1 MLRSCSAVNAEIPIL
16 LWFHRLLMIFVAR
29 NDLVRAFIFDMD
41 GTLADTMPYHQLA
54 WDALFAEMCV
64 TVDRDDFFQWSAGLT
79 NREILPRL
87 LGHDF
92 PIDELLAAS
101 EKKEAHYREI
111 YRPQLA
117 ALPGVLPFLQRALDA
132 GYLRAVGSAAP
143 PKNVDLVLDGLNLRP
158 YFQTVVGGA
167 DVSRGKPDP
176 EIFLRAAEQLGAAPA
191 DCVVFEDAPAG
202 IEAARRAGMS
212 CVIVTT
218 TLTRAQIAAM
228 GDAVSH
234 VTHVIDDFTDSALN
248 SLFNNQSK

>member
-92 PIDELLAAS
+92 PIDELLATS

-117 ALPGVLPFLQRALDA
+117 ALPGVLPFFATRIGRRLSASRRQR
-132 GYLRAVGSAAP
+132 GSAQ
-143 PKNVDLVLDGLNLRP
+143 KRG
-158 YFQTVVGGA
+158 TGA
-167 DVSRGKPDP
+167 
-176 EIFLRAAEQLGAAPA
+176 
-191 DCVVFEDAPAG
+191 
-202 IEAARRAGMS
+202 
-212 CVIVTT
+212 
-218 TLTRAQIAAM
+218 
-228 GDAVSH
+228 
-234 VTHVIDDFTDSALN
+234 
-248 SLFNNQSK
+248 

>member
-1 MLRSCSAVNAEIPIL
+1 MRT
-16 LWFHRLLMIFVAR
+16 
-29 NDLVRAFIFDMD
+29 FIFDMD
-41 GTLADTMPYHQLA
+41 GTLADTMPHHQLA
-54 WDALFAEMCV
+54 WDALFAEMGV

-92 PIDELLAAS
+92 PIDQLLAAS
-101 EKKEAHYREI
+101 EKKEAHYRDI

-117 ALPGVLPFLQRALDA
+117 TLPGVVPFLQRAQSA
-132 GYLRAVGSAAP
+132 GFLRAVGSAAP
-143 PKNVDLVLDGLNLRP
+143 PQNVDLVLDGLNLRP
-158 YFQTVVGGA
+158 YFQVVVGGA

-176 EIFLRAAEQLGAAPA
+176 EIFLRAAEKLGAAPA

-202 IEAARRAGMS
+202 IEAARRAGMT

-228 GDAVSH
+228 GEAVSH
-234 VTHVIDDFTDSALN
+234 VTHVIDDFTDLSLD
-248 SLFNNQSK
+248 SLFSRPSN